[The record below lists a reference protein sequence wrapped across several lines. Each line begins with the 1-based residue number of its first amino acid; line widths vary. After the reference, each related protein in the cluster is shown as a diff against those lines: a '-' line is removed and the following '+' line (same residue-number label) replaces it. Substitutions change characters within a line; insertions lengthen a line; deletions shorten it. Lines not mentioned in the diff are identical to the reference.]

1 MMKPFA
7 IITLLLW
14 VSMPV
19 MADIA
24 QPPAHGFHWYSS
36 DEKKKRPLMRQIKP
50 QLAPAPQISPYEK
63 LMAIRKE
70 TLNKLAQ
77 ALVEPS
83 FEATHEYM
91 KAQQGYAKNNQQF
104 VRYWQQVLML
114 HPELD
119 HTLNFPTDNSAIA
132 IQNDTT
138 NALMERVVK
147 EGTTQYGLI
156 LFYRGNSSISQK
168 FVSTLMPFVNE
179 THFSMISVSTDGQP
193 IRGLP
198 NPKTIPLADVKKT
211 VALESRYM
219 PALFLVNL
227 KTQKM
232 SPLSYGY
239 VSLTELK
246 ERLLDIAT
254 NYKRFSYEG
263 LGE

>member
-1 MMKPFA
+1 MMKKNV
-7 IITLLLW
+7 LMLVLLW
-14 VSMPV
+14 VCMPA

-24 QPPAHGFHWYSS
+24 QTHAHGFHWYST
-36 DEKKKRPLMRQIKP
+36 DAKKKQLRKP
-50 QLAPAPQISPYEK
+50 QNKPKQAQPAQLSPYEK
-63 LMAIRKE
+63 LMAVRKE

-132 IQNDTT
+132 IQNDKT

-147 EGTTQYGLI
+147 EGATQYGLI

-179 THFSMISVSTDGQP
+179 THFSMISVTTDGQP

-198 NPKTIPLADVKKT
+198 NPKTIPLIDVKKT
-211 VALESRYM
+211 VALEERYM

-232 SPLSYGY
+232 SPLSYGF